1 MVESQK
7 EKLMRLLGCTA
18 EEAEDIIRT
27 DSDIDH
33 GKRTKYDLSKDEEKV
48 AKKYT
53 NIHEKTKKKP
63 ISLDNKPRER
73 KANPTKGGIIAEIA
87 QFLSEKSDFAT
98 ENVEITNKERMI
110 AFKIGDESYEITLIQ
125 KRKTK
130 K

>member
-1 MVESQK
+1 
-7 EKLMRLLGCTA
+7 MRLLGCSA
-18 EEAEDIIRT
+18 EEAEDVIAT

-33 GKRTKYDLSKDEEKV
+33 GKRTKYDLSPEEEKV
-48 AKKYT
+48 AKKYS

-63 ISLDNKPRER
+63 IVLGNKPRER

-87 QFLSEKSDFAT
+87 AFLKEKSDFAT

-110 AFKIGDESYEITLIQ
+110 AFKIGEESYEITLIQ
-125 KRKTK
+125 KRKPK